1 MLMVAFRKPQPPAED
16 IPIYNGRGCTLLE
29 LSQAK
34 CRWPISNPGAEDFC
48 FCGNEPVKGLPI
60 ARGTRA
66 LHIGRSVG
74 SAAAR
79 VREHTTAAAPPRGA
93 GKLHLPCCYWKQ
105 RALPCL

>member
-1 MLMVAFRKPQPPAED
+1 MVTLRRPQPPAED

-29 LSQAK
+29 LSQGK

-48 FCGNEPVKGLPI
+48 FCGNEPVVKDCPI

-79 VREHTTAAAPPRGA
+79 VR
-93 GKLHLPCCYWKQ
+93 
-105 RALPCL
+105 